1 MFRKPKIVPSIEDVP
16 PIPPTPTFEATSLPL
31 LPNTEFYPITDKSNI
46 NTFSYTKN
54 GKKYNVDGTDEV
66 YLDLSSPYFSLGERR
81 LILLNS
87 ENNSITHYRK
97 NNNRLN
103 FTEIF
108 PNYAGVSISDLPLFV
123 KPTNN
128 TKGGT
133 RKHKTTNKTKMNNKK
148 VKNRKSRK
156 TR

>member
-1 MFRKPKIVPSIEDVP
+1 MFSRKQQIVPIDTP
-16 PIPPTPTFEATSLPL
+16 PNPPTPTFETVSSLPP

-46 NTFSYTKN
+46 NTLSYTKN
-54 GKKYNVDGTDEV
+54 GKKYNVDGTDDI
-66 YLDLSSPYFSLGERR
+66 YLDLKSPYFSLGERR
-81 LILLNS
+81 LIFLNS
-87 ENNSITHYRK
+87 VNNSITHYRK

-108 PNYAGVSISDLPLFV
+108 PNYAGVSISELPLFV
-123 KPTNN
+123 KPNN

-156 TR
+156 HR